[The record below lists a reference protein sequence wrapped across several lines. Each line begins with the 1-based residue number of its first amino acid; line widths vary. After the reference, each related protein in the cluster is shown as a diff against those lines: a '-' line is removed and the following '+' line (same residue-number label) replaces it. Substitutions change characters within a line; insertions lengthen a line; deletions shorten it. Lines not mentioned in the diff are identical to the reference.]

1 MKRVLLMGAA
11 VAAFGLGLTIAQA
24 GPRMAHVAA
33 GAPEAAPSGK
43 NDVSSARKSK
53 KKKAKSARAT
63 VRPDAGVRSGRDT
76 RAIGD
81 DRREES
87 GSGM

>member
-24 GPRMAHVAA
+24 GPRVAP
-33 GAPEAAPSGK
+33 GAPDAAPSGK
-43 NDVSSARKSK
+43 RAASLARKSK
-53 KKKAKSARAT
+53 KKATKRVRAT
-63 VRPDAGVRSGRDT
+63 VRPDAVVRSGRNA